1 MTELKAQYLE
11 GSPWFWKIFGGAI
24 MGLVSIL
31 LLSHFTNINHNIDRS
46 FLDLRNDLRE
56 VRSITDTHRD
66 RLISLEQGG
75 HKDKLIS
82 HEKSIMLLQASL
94 EEQKQ
99 KNATNE
105 ASIAALKDDNKTLRE
120 WNKELSKTVNEM
132 REKLATLSAT
142 QKSEV
147 KPVEKK

>member
-1 MTELKAQYLE
+1 MTELKTQYLE

-56 VRSITDTHRD
+56 VRSITDAHRD
-66 RLISLEQGG
+66 RLVSLEQGG
-75 HKDKLIS
+75 FK
-82 HEKSIMLLQASL
+82 EKVAIQEKTILQLQSSL

-105 ASIAALKDDNKTLRE
+105 ASIAAIKEDNKTLRE

-142 QKSEV
+142 QKSDV